1 MTRAFATRPF
11 ARWARKEGLTVVE
24 LRGAVAEIER
34 GLVDADLGSGLVK
47 KRVAKR
53 GGGKRGGYR
62 VILAVTVGSKAF
74 FVEGFAKN
82 ERDNLREDELV
93 ALRMLGKELLRL
105 NEALLA
111 QALDAG
117 KLEEV

>member
-1 MTRAFATRPF
+1 MTRAFATRLF

-24 LRGAVAEIER
+24 LRAAVVEIER
-34 GLVDADLGSGLVK
+34 GLVDADLGGGLVK
-47 KRVAKR
+47 KRVARR

-62 VILAVTVGSKAF
+62 VILAVAVGSRAF

-93 ALRMLGKELLRL
+93 ALRRLGKELLRL
-105 NEALLA
+105 DAALLA
-111 QALDAG
+111 RAVEAG